1 MGVITIRTAVQQDA
15 KVLLEI
21 YAPYVKKTAIT
32 FEYDVPSVEEFAR
45 RISKVLQKYPYL
57 VAEVN
62 GEPVGYAYA
71 GPFKERA
78 AYDWA
83 VETTVYVRED
93 MKKSGIGRAL
103 YTALEEA
110 LAAQGILNLNACIA
124 FPENEDEYLT
134 RDSVKFH
141 ERMGFETAGRFH
153 KCGCKFGRWY
163 DMVWMEKLIGNHVE
177 NPPAARTAAME
188 HHDGGRLEDFE
199 KMLSEVQRQ
208 YDDIGIKME
217 EMKAEGREKTA
228 TYRQLMANRL
238 RLGDMLAMY
247 KLYDLL

>member
-1 MGVITIRTAVQQDA
+1 MVVITIRTAVQQDA

-163 DMVWMEKLIGNHVE
+163 DMVWMEKLIGEHVE

>member
-45 RISKVLQKYPYL
+45 RISKVLKRYPYL

-188 HHDGGRLEDFE
+188 HHDGGRLEAFE

>member
-1 MGVITIRTAVQQDA
+1 MGVLTIRTAVEHDA
-15 KVLLEI
+15 EALLQI

-32 FEYDVPSVEEFAR
+32 FEYDVPSVEEFAG

-124 FPENEDEYLT
+124 FPENEDSHLT
-134 RDSVKFH
+134 KDSQLFH
-141 ERMGFETAGRFH
+141 EKMGFNEVGRFH

-177 NPPAARTAAME
+177 NPPAARTAAMK

-199 KMLSEVQRQ
+199 KMQSEVQRQ

>member
-1 MGVITIRTAVQQDA
+1 MGVLTIRTAVEHDA
-15 KVLLEI
+15 EALLQI

-32 FEYDVPSVEEFAR
+32 FEYDVPSVEEFAG

-110 LAAQGILNLNACIA
+110 LLAQGILNMNACIA
-124 FPENEDEYLT
+124 FPETEDEYLT

-141 ERMGFETAGRFH
+141 EKMGFETAGRFH

-163 DMVWMEKLIGNHVE
+163 DMVWMEKLIGEHVE
-177 NPPAARTAAME
+177 NPPAVRAAAPE
-188 HHDGGRLEDFE
+188 QHGDGRLQDFE

-208 YDDIGIKME
+208 YDDIEIKME
-217 EMKAEGREKTA
+217 KLKADGKEKTA

-238 RLGDMLAMY
+238 RLGDVLAMY

>member
-1 MGVITIRTAVQQDA
+1 MEEITIRTAVRQDA
-15 KVLLEI
+15 EALLQI
-21 YAPYVKKTAIT
+21 YAPYVKNTAIT
-32 FEYDVPSVEEFAR
+32 FEYDVPSVKEFAG

-83 VETTVYVRED
+83 VETTVYVRENL
-93 MKKSGIGRAL
+93 KKSGIGRAL
-103 YTALEEA
+103 YTALEKE
-110 LAAQGILNLNACIA
+110 LSAQGNLNLNACIA
-124 FPENEDEYLT
+124 FPETEDEYLT
-134 RDSVKFH
+134 TDSVKFH
-141 ERMGFETAGRFH
+141 KKMGFETAGRFH

-163 DMVWMEKLIGNHVE
+163 DMVWMEKLIGEHVE
-177 NPPAARTAAME
+177 NPPAVRADAPEQHA
-188 HHDGGRLEDFE
+188 GGRLEDFE

-208 YDDIGIKME
+208 YDDIEIKME
-217 EMKAEGREKTA
+217 KMKADGKEKTA

>member
-1 MGVITIRTAVQQDA
+1 MEVIPIRPAIQQDA
-15 KVLLEI
+15 EALLQI
-21 YAPYVKKTAIT
+21 YAPYVEKTAIT
-32 FEYDVPSVEEFAR
+32 FEYDVPTVEEFAG
-45 RISKVLQKYPYL
+45 RIGKVLQKYPYL
-57 VAEVN
+57 VAEIS

-71 GPFKERA
+71 GSFKERA

-93 MKKSGIGRAL
+93 MKKHGIGRAL
-103 YTALEEA
+103 YTALEKA
-110 LAAQGILNLNACIA
+110 LAAQGILNMNACIA

-141 ERMGFETAGRFH
+141 ERMGFNEVGRFH

-163 DMVWMEKLIGNHVE
+163 DMVWMEKLIGEHVE
-177 NPPAARTAAME
+177 NPPAVRTEAPE
-188 HHDGGRLEDFE
+188 RLSGGRLEAFE
-199 KMLSEVQRQ
+199 KMLSSIQKQ
-208 YDDIGIKME
+208 YEDIEDRMAALKF
-217 EMKAEGREKTA
+217 EGKEKTT

>member
-1 MGVITIRTAVQQDA
+1 MEEITIRTAVRQDA
-15 KVLLEI
+15 EALLQI
-21 YAPYVKKTAIT
+21 YAPYVKNTAIT
-32 FEYDVPSVEEFAR
+32 FEYDVPSVEEFAG

-83 VETTVYVRED
+83 VETTVYVREN

-103 YTALEEA
+103 YTALEKA
-110 LAAQGILNLNACIA
+110 LSAQGILNLNACIA
-124 FPENEDEYLT
+124 FPETEDEYLT
-134 RDSVKFH
+134 TDSVKFH
-141 ERMGFETAGRFH
+141 EKMGFETAGRFH

-163 DMVWMEKLIGNHVE
+163 DMVWMEKLIGEHVE
-177 NPPAARTAAME
+177 NPPAVRADAPEQHA
-188 HHDGGRLEDFE
+188 GGRLEDFE

-208 YDDIGIKME
+208 YDDIEIKME
-217 EMKAEGREKTA
+217 KMKADGKEKTA

>member
-1 MGVITIRTAVQQDA
+1 MGVLTIRTAVRQDA
-15 KVLLEI
+15 EALLQI
-21 YAPYVKKTAIT
+21 YAPYVKNTAIT
-32 FEYDVPSVEEFAR
+32 FEYDVPSVEEFAG
-45 RISKVLQKYPYL
+45 RIGKVLKRYPYL

-62 GEPVGYAYA
+62 GEPLGYAYA

-103 YTALEEA
+103 YTALEKA
-110 LAAQGILNLNACIA
+110 LSAQGILNLNACIA
-124 FPENEDEYLT
+124 FPETEDEYLT

-141 ERMGFETAGRFH
+141 EKMGFNEVGRFH

>member
-83 VETTVYVRED
+83 VETTVYVREN

-103 YTALEEA
+103 YTALE
-110 LAAQGILNLNACIA
+110 
-124 FPENEDEYLT
+124 
-134 RDSVKFH
+134 
-141 ERMGFETAGRFH
+141 
-153 KCGCKFGRWY
+153 
-163 DMVWMEKLIGNHVE
+163 
-177 NPPAARTAAME
+177 
-188 HHDGGRLEDFE
+188 
-199 KMLSEVQRQ
+199 
-208 YDDIGIKME
+208 
-217 EMKAEGREKTA
+217 
-228 TYRQLMANRL
+228 
-238 RLGDMLAMY
+238 
-247 KLYDLL
+247 